1 MPREQRVPAVPP
13 LIAGLKVTVPD
24 SFKELFKGP
33 PLVKFFEE
41 LGVHTLARNTKLFV
55 QWLGCL
61 HLFHVYILFCYSL
74 FSTRYPK
81 VNQNPLYERI
91 MCSVS

>member
-1 MPREQRVPAVPP
+1 MG
-13 LIAGLKVTVPD
+13 GLKVTVPD

-55 QWLGCL
+55 QRLGFL
-61 HLFHVYILFCYSL
+61 DLFHVYILSL
-74 FSTRYPK
+74 ALQHK
-81 VNQNPLYERI
+81 VPQGQPE
-91 MCSVS
+91 SFV